1 MLTIEQVRARLTDRN
16 ISEVASRIGMNR
28 QQLWMIAT
36 GKNSN
41 PTIKTL
47 KRISD
52 YLEGK
57 HLAADGGSQ

>member
-1 MLTIEQVRARLTDRN
+1 MLTIEQIRAGLEDRN
-16 ISEVASRIGMNR
+16 LAEVAQRIGMNR

-47 KRISD
+47 KRVSD

-57 HLAADGGSQ
+57 K

>member
-1 MLTIEQVRARLTDRN
+1 MLTLEKIKAKLADRN
-16 ISEVASRIGMNR
+16 LAEVASRIGMNR

-36 GKNSN
+36 GKNNN

-57 HLAADGGSQ
+57 QIEG